1 MLYLCV
7 YMHINVYDFCGRHAT
22 AYYTLIQM
30 RVLVV
35 LLVAACTCCLST
47 LAYVRQIRAN
57 AYICTSHLL
66 KTMLAESTLYTNTH
80 TQVSTCR
87 CSHIQLYACMH
98 AHMHVHVHVHV
109 HIYNK
114 HETGVSICISTYL
127 WYLLIYLS
135 THGSTR
141 EPTYLGVSEH
151 RDPNIVAKV
160 VGACL

>member
-98 AHMHVHVHVHV
+98 ACTHACTCTCTCTYIQQTRNWCVHLYIDLPVVFTCLFV
-109 HIYNK
+109 YPWID
-114 HETGVSICISTYL
+114 SRA
-127 WYLLIYLS
+127 YLS
-135 THGSTR
+135 GGFRT
-141 EPTYLGVSEH
+141 
-151 RDPNIVAKV
+151 
-160 VGACL
+160 